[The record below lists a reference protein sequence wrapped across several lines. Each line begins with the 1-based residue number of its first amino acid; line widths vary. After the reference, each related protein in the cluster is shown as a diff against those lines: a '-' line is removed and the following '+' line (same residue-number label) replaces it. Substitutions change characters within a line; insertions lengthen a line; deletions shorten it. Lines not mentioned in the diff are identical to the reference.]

1 MGGRMVE
8 RLMAKGHSVVGYN
21 RTRAK
26 AQHLI
31 DRGMKWAETPR
42 EVAAAADVT
51 FAMVT
56 DSAALGAIADGPDGL
71 VAGMGAG
78 KVLID
83 MSTVSPAVSR
93 GLAEKI
99 RARGAEMVD
108 SPVSG
113 SVSTLEQGK
122 LTMMVGGTAETFERV
137 KPLLLDIGPKATH
150 VGDNGKALSMKI
162 AVNLSLAVQMVAFS
176 ESVLLAEK
184 SGIDR
189 KTAVEV
195 LTNSAVAS
203 PVVQYRGPF
212 VLGLPDEAW
221 FNVNMM
227 QKDML
232 LALEMGRRVEV
243 PLPTGAVANEILTAA
258 RAGGMAEQDF
268 AAVFHTLAKLSGV
281 QA

>member
-8 RLMAKGHSVVGYN
+8 RLMGKGHSVVGYN
-21 RTRAK
+21 RTKAK

-31 DRGMKWAETPR
+31 DRGMQWAETPR

-83 MSTVSPAVSR
+83 MSTVSPAMSR
-93 GLAEKI
+93 ALAEKI
-99 RARGAEMVD
+99 RGRGADMVD

-122 LTMMVGGTAETFERV
+122 LTMMVGGSAETFERI

-212 VLGLPDEAW
+212 VLGLPDDAW

-281 QA
+281 LP

>member
-1 MGGRMVE
+1 
-8 RLMAKGHSVVGYN
+8 
-21 RTRAK
+21 
-26 AQHLI
+26 
-31 DRGMKWAETPR
+31 
-42 EVAAAADVT
+42 
-51 FAMVT
+51 
-56 DSAALGAIADGPDGL
+56 
-71 VAGMGAG
+71 
-78 KVLID
+78 
-83 MSTVSPAVSR
+83 
-93 GLAEKI
+93 
-99 RARGAEMVD
+99 
-108 SPVSG
+108 
-113 SVSTLEQGK
+113 
-122 LTMMVGGTAETFERV
+122 
-137 KPLLLDIGPKATH
+137 
-150 VGDNGKALSMKI
+150 MKI

-281 QA
+281 QP